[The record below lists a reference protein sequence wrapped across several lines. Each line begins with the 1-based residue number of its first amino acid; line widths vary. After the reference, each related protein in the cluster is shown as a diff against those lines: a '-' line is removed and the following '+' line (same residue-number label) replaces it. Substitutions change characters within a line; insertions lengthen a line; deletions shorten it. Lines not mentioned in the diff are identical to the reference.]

1 MQELR
6 AKQQPTRAGTQRD
19 MRTPVQQKPQQRAV
33 LRKPQVKKVTKRA
46 WISSMSVADSA
57 VSYSSVPNVIA
68 VVEIDVAGSVVVTF
82 PIQVSESGLL
92 KAKIA
97 R

>member
-46 WISSMSVADSA
+46 WMSSMSVAEAA
-57 VSYSSVPNVIA
+57 VSDSSVPNYIA
-68 VVEIDVAGSVVVTF
+68 VVATYVAGSVVVTF
-82 PIQVSESGLL
+82 PIQVKESGLL

-97 R
+97 M